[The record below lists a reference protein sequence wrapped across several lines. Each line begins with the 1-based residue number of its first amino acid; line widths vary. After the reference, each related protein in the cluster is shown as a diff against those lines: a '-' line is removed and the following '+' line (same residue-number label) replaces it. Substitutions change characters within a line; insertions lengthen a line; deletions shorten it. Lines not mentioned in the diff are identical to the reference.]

1 MALIDM
7 IEEWRCERLAR
18 RSTTADDTAEC
29 MLVFAEYGKTL
40 GEALAYANHIF
51 AQQGTI
57 QLMTG
62 HKAKGLEFDNVFHLD
77 PELIRSG
84 DQEDNLRYVIST
96 RSKDKLYEINSR
108 DFK

>member
-1 MALIDM
+1 
-7 IEEWRCERLAR
+7 
-18 RSTTADDTAEC
+18 
-29 MLVFAEYGKTL
+29 
-40 GEALAYANHIF
+40 
-51 AQQGTI
+51 
-57 QLMTG
+57 MTG

-96 RSKDKLYEINSR
+96 RSKDKFYEINSR